1 MSAPRAEGA
10 SIAHL
15 PRPPRAAEALR
26 LEGAET
32 AAAGARLL
40 GPLDLAVASPG
51 PTAVL
56 GPNGAGKSQ
65 FLRLIH
71 GLTPATAGRVV
82 WGDGR
87 GPEAA
92 RADQAFVFQTT
103 PVLRRS
109 VWANVEFPLIARRW
123 PRAMRHARTAE
134 ALERAR
140 LADKAAQPAA
150 SLSGGERQRMALA
163 RAWTTGP
170 RALLLDEPCANM
182 DPASTAEFE
191 RFLAEIRE
199 EGAKIFLATHD
210 LGQARRLA
218 EDVLFFDQGRLAEQ
232 APAGRFFAA
241 PASAAAQRYLDGRL

>member
-1 MSAPRAEGA
+1 M
-10 SIAHL
+10 
-15 PRPPRAAEALR
+15 

-32 AAAGARLL
+32 AAGGARLL
-40 GPLDLAVASPG
+40 GPLSFRLQSEG

-71 GLTPATAGRVV
+71 GLIAPSRGRVV

-87 GPEAA
+87 APVDA
-92 RADQAFVFQTT
+92 RPDQSFVFQTA

-123 PRAMRHARTAE
+123 PRAMRQARTAE

-140 LADKAAQPAA
+140 LAHKAAQPAA

-170 RALLLDEPCANM
+170 LALLLDEPCASM

-191 RFLAEIRE
+191 RFLGEIRD
-199 EGAKIFLATHD
+199 EGVKILLATHD

-218 EDVLFFDQGRLAEQ
+218 EDVLFFERGLLAEQ
-232 APAGRFFAA
+232 APADRFFAA
-241 PASAAAQRYLDGRL
+241 PGSPAARRYLAGEL

>member
-1 MSAPRAEGA
+1 MSGAEIAVLPGAAP
-10 SIAHL
+10 
-15 PRPPRAAEALR
+15 AAPEALR
-26 LEGAET
+26 LEAAET
-32 AAAGARLL
+32 RAEGERLL
-40 GPLDLAVASPG
+40 GPLTFRVDGAG

-71 GLTPATAGRVV
+71 GLIPPAAGRVT

-87 GPEAA
+87 TPEAA
-92 RADQAFVFQTT
+92 RADQSFVFQAA

-109 VWANVEFPLIARRW
+109 VWANVEFPLIARGW
-123 PRAMRHARTAE
+123 PRAMRQARTAE

-140 LADKAAQPAA
+140 LAPKAAQPAA

-170 RALLLDEPCANM
+170 RVLLLDEPCASM

-191 RFLAEIRE
+191 RFLGEIRD
-199 EGAKIFLATHD
+199 EGAKILIATHD

-218 EDVLFFDQGRLAEQ
+218 EDVLFFDRGRLAEQ
-232 APAGRFFAA
+232 APAGRFFGA
-241 PASAAAQRYLDGRL
+241 PASVAARRYLAGEL